1 VKRAVFAGK
10 KKTDKERQEEAA
22 MEKSVTQ
29 SVRQCE
35 EVLQGLTYLRDKLY
49 PAGGDAPDDCS

>member
-1 VKRAVFAGK
+1 MFAGK

-22 MEKSVTQ
+22 MEKSATQ